1 MDVGRAPLRDQ
12 VQSRGMKPPNSHV
25 HRRPPG
31 SPFNKPEPELPPAE
45 VYEVNDR
52 VTHDRYGVGTVTAVG
67 GITEVTVNF
76 GAETRRIALPNN
88 KLQRL

>member
-1 MDVGRAPLRDQ
+1 
-12 VQSRGMKPPNSHV
+12 MKPPNGNV

-45 VYEVNDR
+45 VYVVNDR
-52 VTHDRYGVGTVTAVG
+52 VTHDRYGVGTVISVVG
-67 GITEVTVNF
+67 TSEVAVNF
-76 GAETRRIALPNN
+76 GSETRRIALPNN

>member
-1 MDVGRAPLRDQ
+1 M
-12 VQSRGMKPPNSHV
+12 

-45 VYEVNDR
+45 VYVVDDR
-52 VTHDRYGVGTVTAVG
+52 VTHDRYGVGKVTAVG
-67 GITEVTVNF
+67 GTSEVTVDF
-76 GAETRRIALPNN
+76 GSETRRIALPST